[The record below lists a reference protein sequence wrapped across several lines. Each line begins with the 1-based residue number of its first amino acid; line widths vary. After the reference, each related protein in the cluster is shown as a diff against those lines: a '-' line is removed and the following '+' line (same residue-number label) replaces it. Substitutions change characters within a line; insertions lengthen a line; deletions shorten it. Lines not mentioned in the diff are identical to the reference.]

1 LLQLLLGLVLL
12 QAVVLLGENE
22 LSKLECTCIHQNVMT
37 RRQSKVEHE
46 LFDADVFLDEGVLTA
61 CLENVVQ
68 HLIHHTPVA
77 MGGEALLDRAES

>member
-1 LLQLLLGLVLL
+1 
-12 QAVVLLGENE
+12 
-22 LSKLECTCIHQNVMT
+22 MT

-46 LFDADVFLDEGVLTA
+46 LFDADVFLDEGVLAT